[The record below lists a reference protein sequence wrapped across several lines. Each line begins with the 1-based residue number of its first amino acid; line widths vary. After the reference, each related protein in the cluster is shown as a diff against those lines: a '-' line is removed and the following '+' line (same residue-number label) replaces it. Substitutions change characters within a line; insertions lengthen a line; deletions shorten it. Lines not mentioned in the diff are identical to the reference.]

1 MSCIWF
7 RELYNKYCCPCL
19 QNNQQSNTLPR
30 LPRDIAETLADVNI
44 STAPT
49 PVNNDAIINDVV
61 INDAIIIDA
70 IINDTIIN
78 DSPKN
83 TYGTEP
89 AHSVHS
95 RKIEFSIDN
104 DYIRKSADSIDI
116 CSPRTTVS
124 DDILSP
130 IKHVT

>member
-1 MSCIWF
+1 
-7 RELYNKYCCPCL
+7 
-19 QNNQQSNTLPR
+19 

-49 PVNNDAIINDVV
+49 PVNNDV
-61 INDAIIIDA
+61 
-70 IINDTIIN
+70 IIN
-78 DSPKN
+78 DSSKN

-89 AHSVHS
+89 AHSMHS

>member
-1 MSCIWF
+1 MSCKWF

-19 QNNQQSNTLPR
+19 QNNQPPNTLPR

-61 INDAIIIDA
+61 IND
-70 IINDTIIN
+70 
-78 DSPKN
+78 SSKN

-95 RKIEFSIDN
+95 RKIEFSIDCM
-104 DYIRKSADSIDI
+104 II
-116 CSPRTTVS
+116 CVIFSKVNGFPL
-124 DDILSP
+124 DILIFILPFASNSHIISYFSP
-130 IKHVT
+130 ACSVII

>member
-1 MSCIWF
+1 MSCKWF

-19 QNNQQSNTLPR
+19 QNNQPPNTLPR

-61 INDAIIIDA
+61 IND
-70 IINDTIIN
+70 
-78 DSPKN
+78 SSKN

-89 AHSVHS
+89 AHSMHS

-116 CSPRTTVS
+116 YSPRTAVS

>member
-7 RELYNKYCCPCL
+7 RELYNKYCCTCL

-49 PVNNDAIINDVV
+49 PVNNDVIINDVV
-61 INDAIIIDA
+61 IND
-70 IINDTIIN
+70 
-78 DSPKN
+78 SSKN

-89 AHSVHS
+89 AHSMHS